1 MMIEQMPETPSGQL
15 ADMRGVVYD
24 NVKSV
29 PSGFTCDFRQKLFIG
44 LPTLEYLNTFSK
56 LKVLRQFSI
65 NADDGSARE
74 IVAP

>member
-29 PSGFTCDFRQKLFIG
+29 RSGLISDFDRNTLSAWLPSKT
-44 LPTLEYLNTFSK
+44 
-56 LKVLRQFSI
+56 
-65 NADDGSARE
+65 
-74 IVAP
+74 